1 MKEYKRLREVN
12 QKTFNILQCQTN
24 LYISGKMSDNHGK
37 IDEDQFK
44 RMIDIDTEYARRNP
58 NTFDNLPGTKPV
70 QNFFIQKSLFQKS
83 FQIGS

>member
-1 MKEYKRLREVN
+1 
-12 QKTFNILQCQTN
+12 
-24 LYISGKMSDNHGK
+24 MSDNHDK
-37 IDEDQFK
+37 IDGEQFK

-83 FQIGS
+83 FQIGSKAKIHLHTLPLQVRKH